1 MKERLPALFFYHY
14 YSCTFDLIRK
24 LKMNSRYVS
33 LCFTLFFL
41 CLNANAKQTEKDIEK
56 PQRLSNVSYSSVIAL
71 EFNEANFKLPYGP
84 DPLQYGLLWLPPNNK
99 DAKTNP
105 VKKHDGFP
113 LIILVHGG
121 CWLNAY
127 DIKHTYALS
136 SALAAAGYAV
146 WSLEYR
152 RTGDDGGGW
161 PGSLEDIQAGITYID
176 KLESYSVDLSR
187 VALTGH
193 SAGGHLALLAGLK
206 NKNISA
212 VIGLAAITDI
222 EKYSRGE
229 NSCQSVTSKFM
240 GGSYKDKIAEYNKAN
255 PIKQTLHPGTLL
267 LQGGADTIVPIVQA
281 TQSNIPF
288 QIIDGAGHFDWIHPH
303 SKAFDALLLSLQ
315 DIFKP

>member
-14 YSCTFDLIRK
+14 YSSTFDLIRK
-24 LKMNSRYVS
+24 SKMNSRYVS

-41 CLNANAKQTEKDIEK
+41 CLNAYAKQTEKDIEK
-56 PQRLSNVSYSSVIAL
+56 PQRLSNVSYSSVLAL
-71 EFNEANFKLPYGP
+71 NFNDANFKLPYGS
-84 DPLQYGLLWLPPNNK
+84 DSLQYGMLWLPPSPK
-99 DAKTNP
+99 GSEATTQSQGD
-105 VKKHDGFP
+105 FP

-161 PGSLEDIQAGITYID
+161 PGSLEDIQAGIAYID
-176 KLESYSVDLSR
+176 KLESYSVDLSK
-187 VALTGH
+187 VVLTGH
-193 SAGGHLALLAGLK
+193 SAGGHLALLAGAK
-206 NKNISA
+206 NQNISA

-240 GGSYKDKIAEYNKAN
+240 GGSYEEKISEYNKAN
-255 PIKQTLHPGTLL
+255 PVKQTLHPRTIL
-267 LQGGADTIVPIVQA
+267 LQGGADMIVPIVQA
-281 TQSNIPF
+281 THSNIPF

-303 SKAFDALLLSLQ
+303 SKAFEAVLLRLQ
-315 DIFKP
+315 DIFSP